1 MSEDQTTQAAV
12 DETKAPAQP
21 GAEVTSARADDDLDT
36 LLAEFDGS
44 KTSSPEPAKPAT
56 AAPAADDV
64 NDASAE
70 VLRAR
75 DEIRQD
81 RFKRDMNDTIDK
93 VRGDLPADFY
103 DNTFMQAW
111 IDAKASSDP
120 RLATAWVQRN
130 ENPQKFKQ
138 VIGALGKEFA
148 KKYGKLPDRQATED
162 REAVTAAVR
171 GSSTRAPEGK
181 APDYAAMTP
190 GDFQA
195 EKDRMFG
202 R

>member
-12 DETKAPAQP
+12 DETKVPAQP
-21 GAEVTSARADDDLDT
+21 GTEAPSARTDDDLDT

-44 KTSSPEPAKPAT
+44 KTSSPEPAKPE
-56 AAPAADDV
+56 PRVEAADDV
-64 NDASAE
+64 NDATAE

-81 RFKRDMNDTIDK
+81 RFKRDMNDTIEK
-93 VRGDLPADFY
+93 VRGDLPGDFY

-120 RLATAWVQRN
+120 RLAAAWVQRN

-138 VIGALGKEFA
+138 VVGALGKEFA